1 MNEEREERDGSVLDA
16 IETVANE
23 GLKRN
28 RLGGR
33 LIRFWLLA
41 GVAVVVAGFLLWWI
55 NQPAKLTEVSVA
67 VLLPEMEKGSVAE
80 NAARQWAGFSR
91 AFKKHGVK
99 DKDLESHRY
108 NFEYPIKE
116 EGREAIKIKLKEWYK
131 KGIRTFIITM
141 SGATKPVMKD
151 FVKWI
156 NGLPKNDRPVLIA
169 TVASAPHLV
178 DRKNGVFRH
187 YIRSKDESAVLATYI
202 ESINAQDVGIFYVND
217 SYGVNAKDILKNRI
231 LTSKDT
237 AVYPKKVNL
246 GKVEGTDILNEEID
260 IPKGVD
266 EFIVEKRSG
275 KTAIAVIIG
284 YGSMIAKTLVELNKN
299 FEGEIL
305 VVSTF
310 TEEDWRP
317 TLDGKDGHGPIASR
331 VRFVGPGTLDDDPDV
346 RGVVFQFSYLTLD
359 RALKCD
365 DYHKVE
371 DFWAC
376 WIAAEPKKDST
387 GEDWADVEF
396 TEDGDSHISLRLLK
410 ANE

>member
-33 LIRFWLLA
+33 PIRFWLLV
-41 GVAVVVAGFLLWWI
+41 GVAVFVSGFLLWWI

-67 VLLPEMEKGSVAE
+67 VLLPETKKGPVAE

-141 SGATKPVMKD
+141 SGATDLVKD
-151 FVKWI
+151 DFKKWVE
-156 NGLPKNDRPVLIA
+156 GLPENDRPVLIA
-169 TVASAPHLV
+169 TVASAPDLV

-202 ESINAQDVGIFYVND
+202 ESTNAQDIVVFYVD
-217 SYGVNAKDILKNRI
+217 DDYGRRAKDILSDRFSKN
-231 LTSKDT
+231 KDT
-237 AVYPKKVNL
+237 VVYPEKVML
-246 GKVEGTDILNEEID
+246 GEEEKYILEGLNDFID
-260 IPKGVD
+260 D
-266 EFIVEKRSG
+266 KRSG
-275 KTAIAVIIG
+275 KIAIAVIIG
-284 YGSMIAKTLVELNKN
+284 YGSMIAKTLVKLNKN

-317 TLDGKDGHGPIASR
+317 KLDGKDGHGPIASR
-331 VRFVGPGTLDDDPDV
+331 VRFVGPGTLDDDKDW

-359 RALKCD
+359 RALECD
-365 DYHKVE
+365 DYHNVE
-371 DFWAC
+371 EFWAC
-376 WIAAEPKKDST
+376 WIAAEPKKDSR